1 MSRRRALLGIENP
14 QPIGTL
20 LVDCP
25 LNGDGLDISGNNY
38 HLTPSV
44 QVQWATDGGRQ
55 VFYSPSANYDSYL
68 DLLAPQQG
76 TYINNFR
83 LEIEIFR
90 ISNLGNN
97 AIFIDGCGAA
107 GSAKGIYSQAQ
118 HVTNPTLFEF
128 GFVNAG
134 SVVFLSYSPLSN
146 VALNK
151 WYKLIY
157 QKKGVDVYL
166 AIYDID
172 NKVFLQEYT
181 GTMIANLVP
190 TYTSIRIGRSLGAV
204 SKPAQG
210 YLRNL
215 KIWINLV

>member
-44 QVQWATDGGRQ
+44 QAQWATVGGRQ
-55 VFYSPSANYDSYL
+55 VFYSPYTNYDSYL
-68 DLLAPQQG
+68 DLLNPQQG

-83 LEIEIFR
+83 LEIEIYR

-97 AIFIDGCGAA
+97 AIFIDGCGAS
-107 GSAKGIYSQAQ
+107 GSAKGIYNQMQ
-118 HVTNPTLFEF
+118 HATNPTVFQMA
-128 GFVNAG
+128 FVNAG
-134 SVVFLSYSPLSN
+134 TMVIMEQAPLSDI
-146 VALNK
+146 ALNK

-157 QKKGVDVYL
+157 QKKLADVYL

-172 NKVFLQEYT
+172 NNVFLQEYT
-181 GTMIANLVP
+181 GTMNANLVP
-190 TYTSIRIGRSLGAV
+190 TYNYIRLGKSISGAFRP
-204 SKPAQG
+204 SQG

-215 KIWINLV
+215 KIWDLQ